1 MMISM
6 DKSVRPNSIMG
17 ISKKLVELAVSS
29 LQNGRTRFVSV
40 RFGNVL
46 GSNGSVVPLFKSQIA
61 AAGPVTVTHPEMKR
75 YFTTIPEASP
85 LVLQSSTMGLAGEV
99 FALDMG
105 EPVRIGDL

>member
-29 LQNGRTRFVSV
+29 LQNGRTPFVSV

-61 AAGPVTVTHPEMKR
+61 AGGPVTVTHPEMKR
-75 YFTTIPEASP
+75 YFMTIPDASQ
-85 LVLQSSTMGLAGEV
+85 LFLQSSTMQVGREV
-99 FALDMG
+99 FAFDMA
-105 EPVRIGDL
+105 D